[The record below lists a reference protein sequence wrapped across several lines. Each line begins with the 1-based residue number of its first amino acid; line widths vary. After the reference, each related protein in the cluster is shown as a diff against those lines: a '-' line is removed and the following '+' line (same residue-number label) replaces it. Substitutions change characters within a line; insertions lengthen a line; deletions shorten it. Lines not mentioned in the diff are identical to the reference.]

1 MPPASLPNCERPD
14 GSPMMTLTK
23 TPMPRRFLLAP
34 ALLAMLAQTFA
45 PPALARDNDFPTVD
59 RVLYVQECMRQNPGP
74 HYEMVN
80 KCACA
85 LDHLAEQVG
94 YDDYVTMSTA
104 TNANSIGGE
113 RGNSIRD
120 TELLQVQ
127 IRRYRDLQAKVKKSC
142 FIQ

>member
-1 MPPASLPNCERPD
+1 MMPSITSPLPRH
-14 GSPMMTLTK
+14 L
-23 TPMPRRFLLAP
+23 LLAP
-34 ALLAMLAQTFA
+34 SVFAVLALAIAT
-45 PPALARDNDFPTVD
+45 PAVARDNDFPTVD

-85 LDHLAEQVG
+85 LDHLAAEVS

-120 TELLQVQ
+120 TEQLQVQ

>member
-1 MPPASLPNCERPD
+1 
-14 GSPMMTLTK
+14 MMTPTQAPLI
-23 TPMPRRFLLAP
+23 RRLPLKPIVLAV
-34 ALLAMLAQTFA
+34 LAQA
-45 PPALARDNDFPTVD
+45 LALPALARDNDFPTVD

-85 LDHLAEQVG
+85 LDQLAEQVSF
-94 YDDYVTMSTA
+94 DDYVTMSTA